1 MNDVVHSYQPNGH
14 KNFSIYLPS
23 PILTMQRLEV
33 TSARMTKCLLVA
45 LANGEGPPG

>member
-1 MNDVVHSYQPNGH
+1 LVHPVYVATGH

-33 TSARMTKCLLVA
+33 QAARMTKALLVA
-45 LANGEGPPG
+45 LANGQ